1 MKVGRTPTPEPH
13 AKPNSG
19 CGHLRLPGLLGRAT
33 ALSSR
38 SPGLRPGLGRLG
50 FSGTLPII
58 PSVMLRASRDLKAR
72 LSQLEIRSRG
82 SNWGLRPGPGP
93 SRLQGLITQPDYPAT
108 RVAPFRVTGKLWRG
122 RRPARNPQKS
132 RPASALEATCR
143 KCAGRRGGVPPAC
156 AELRLVLLAGSL
168 APSYISGFLRI
179 NILTRVRQNAK
190 MKCRPNL
197 LQG

>member
-58 PSVMLRASRDLKAR
+58 PSVMLRASRDLRAR
-72 LSQLEIRSRG
+72 LSQLKIQSRG

-132 RPASALEATCR
+132 RPALEATCR
-143 KCAGRRGGVPPAC
+143 KCAGGGSHLPV
-156 AELRLVLLAGSL
+156 RSSGSFCWRAVWL
-168 APSYISGFLRI
+168 HPTFQDFSGSI
-179 NILTRVRQNAK
+179 NILTRVPDSRQMPK
-190 MKCRPNL
+190 
-197 LQG
+197 